1 LEQHAEAP
9 APKCVLRRRTTE
21 IADVEKKR
29 GKRWSKFTFEIIC
42 INRHPNAA
50 EYTPALRDRQLSGR
64 MADAV

>member
-1 LEQHAEAP
+1 
-9 APKCVLRRRTTE
+9 VLRRRTTE

-42 INRHPNAA
+42 INRLPNAA

-64 MADAV
+64 MADAA